1 MKTFNIL
8 SCSNW
13 NIFFK
18 SNGLIRNPFEVWQS
32 ICSIIVSVFSM
43 IYLDCFHPITWS
55 IFSENSNATLL
66 PPAGIV
72 WNMFQQLVIWGPYC
86 DHDDCEQWCW
96 ASSGHG
102 SLVSG
107 AETQNIG
114 HLLVST
120 HPHHLSCDPPSAL
133 NTHSSSDVSSLCC
146 FIVKKYQN
154 CRNFIKNICSILCL
168 EWLTLVVS
176 D

>member
-1 MKTFNIL
+1 ML
-8 SCSNW
+8 PCCS
-13 NIFFK
+13 
-18 SNGLIRNPFEVWQS
+18 
-32 ICSIIVSVFSM
+32 
-43 IYLDCFHPITWS
+43 
-55 IFSENSNATLL
+55 
-66 PPAGIV
+66 PAGIV

-102 SLVSG
+102 VLVSG

-133 NTHSSSDVSSLCC
+133 NTHWSSDVSSLCC
-146 FIVKKYQN
+146 FIVKNIRIVETSSRISAPSFVLSGWHLQYQIN
-154 CRNFIKNICSILCL
+154 LCNVNISGRSHISAITHHWSTELAILS
-168 EWLTLVVS
+168 EWVWIITIVTT
-176 D
+176 